1 MSLSALFMPM
11 PFEILQI
18 TASYSNAVLVAIMPH
33 ISDFAKAVEL
43 PISQPITIAQVQHF
57 GCSPRAD
64 HVGGRVVLT
73 NDYSFTFDVGT
84 VVLYRSPR
92 SFFSLQDPQR
102 VPEFYGPIK
111 IKTDEAV
118 KIARV
123 ALKKLGYTESELHYD
138 LPPKIKLPLKNEGHL
153 VARYLIEWPVPGQ
166 PDPGKFGIY
175 HDSAKIEVD
184 ASTGQIQMLSVSPS
198 ARRPDPKLDVHPH
211 LLAPPPK
218 SQLIGGAKVFPV
230 SQAYAHAFLVAILP
244 QLSDFVKRSGVD
256 VKIPITTDDIDMAHY
271 DCEWEA
277 TQTVAVFLYL
287 KTGDRFV
294 YRHGR
299 VIEFDAVNAV
309 RWQAPNSPPEDK
321 PPERFYGPVKMSSD
335 EAWATVRKAIT
346 QLDWPAQVPQLKK
359 KPEIVPPRKDGA
371 NYFARYFFNWW
382 PNDEGMQIA
391 VAEVDATTKKIK
403 SLGINDRA
411 NTNIWREPPKIDV
424 PMGVKITDNNQSLP
438 SVPSGMPV
446 LVPTL
451 PPSMPLPVH

>member
-1 MSLSALFMPM
+1 M
-11 PFEILQI
+11 PFEILQV
-18 TASYSNAVLVAIMPH
+18 TAAYSNAVLVAIMPH
-33 ISDFAKAVEL
+33 ISNFAKALDL
-43 PISQPITIAQVQHF
+43 PIPQPVTTAQVEHF

-64 HVGGRVVLT
+64 HVGGRVILT

-118 KIARV
+118 KIARD

-138 LPPKIKLPLKNEGHL
+138 LPPKIKPPLKNENHY
-153 VARYLIEWPVPGQ
+153 VARYLIEWRD
-166 PDPGKFGIY
+166 PDRPDNGSFGIPFTT
-175 HDSAKIEVD
+175 AAVEVD
-184 ASTGQIQMLSVSPS
+184 ASSGQIQMLNVHSKNG
-198 ARRPDPKLDVHPH
+198 RRPDLKLDVHPPV
-211 LLAPPPK
+211 ATPPPK
-218 SQLIGGAKVFPV
+218 SQLVGGAKVYPV
-230 SQAYAHAFLVAILP
+230 SQAYAHAFLDAILP
-244 QLSDFVKRSGVD
+244 QLSDFVKKSGVD
-256 VKIPITTDDIDMAHY
+256 VKIPITANDVDMPHF

-299 VIEFDAVNAV
+299 VIEFDAADAV
-309 RWQAPNSPPEDK
+309 RWTAPNSPPEDK
-321 PPERFYGPVKMSSD
+321 PPEKFYGPVKMSSD
-335 EAWATVRKAIT
+335 EAWALVKKAIT
-346 QLDWPAQVPQLKK
+346 QLDWPAQVPLLKK

-371 NYFARYFFNWW
+371 NYFARFFFNWW
-382 PNDEGMQIA
+382 PNDEGMQLA

-424 PMGVKITDNNQSLP
+424 PMGVRTP
-438 SVPSGMPV
+438 SNYEPFPSAPSGVSAP
-446 LVPTL
+446 VPTL
-451 PPSMPLPVH
+451 PPGMSLPVH